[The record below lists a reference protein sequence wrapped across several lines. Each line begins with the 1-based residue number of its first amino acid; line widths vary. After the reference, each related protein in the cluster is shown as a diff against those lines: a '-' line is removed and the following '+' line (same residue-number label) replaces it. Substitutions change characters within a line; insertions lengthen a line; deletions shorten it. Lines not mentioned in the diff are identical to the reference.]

1 MSMISF
7 SQVIAKFGYEIASCN
22 NCWIVYI
29 ATIIPTLVIVV
40 YFGSDKV
47 CQQIA
52 PLSPLAEGGG
62 QTQRASQFMKI
73 KVHERCQPDH
83 PLSLSWSP
91 SWPLDGDDGDL
102 LTSRPGTFFK
112 MQKKR
117 RVVQQRRQR
126 QQAKIILVQKTE
138 TDFQN
143 CDVHESTW
151 HAAAI
156 QSKKISI

>member
-117 RVVQQRRQR
+117 RVVQQRQR